1 VSMPDQPA
9 KKENAELIQALA
21 VAGETGAA
29 ESWKRVYRLLM
40 ESPLCIPVLGVPEL
54 AASEP
59 GSTGKALNISVV
71 RLKDSEGRPVT
82 LAFTDEE
89 ALHHWRPYLRGIRI
103 PGRQFF
109 GMVKQ
114 TDVSGV
120 LINFHDHEQTALR
133 PGGRLTR
140 FEIEALAQGIV
151 PARPDESGR
160 VEMTVSA
167 DSTIEVNVANE
178 LPSQQVLD
186 ALSAAG
192 RTMPDIKQLYV
203 VELTFEGEEPHNVI
217 GVELLDAVANE
228 RWQAITRGLADSVNK
243 LLKSGSFLE
252 FVRVE
257 GALGEA
263 IQRKGK
269 PLLN

>member
-1 VSMPDQPA
+1 MSMPDQPA
-9 KKENAELIQALA
+9 KKENAELIQALN
-21 VAGETGAA
+21 VAGETGVA

-40 ESPLCIPVLGVPEL
+40 DSPLCIPVLAVPEL
-54 AASEP
+54 AKS
-59 GSTGKALNISVV
+59 GGTGKAFNITVV
-71 RLKDSEGRPVT
+71 RLKDNQGRPVT

-89 ALHHWRPYLRGIRI
+89 ALHHWRPNLPGVRI
-103 PGRQFF
+103 PGRDFF
-109 GMVKQ
+109 RMVKQ

-120 LINFHDHEQTALR
+120 LINFHDPEQTALR

-140 FEIEALAQGIV
+140 FEIESLAQGIV

-167 DSTIEVNVANE
+167 DSTIEVNVAHE
-178 LPSQQVLD
+178 PPSQQVLD
-186 ALSAAG
+186 ALSATA
-192 RTMPDIKQLYV
+192 RAMPDIKELYI

-217 GVELLDAVANE
+217 GVELHGPITNE
-228 RWQAITRGLADSVNK
+228 RWQAITKVLAESVNK
-243 LLKSGSFLE
+243 LMESGSFLE

>member
-1 VSMPDQPA
+1 
-9 KKENAELIQALA
+9 
-21 VAGETGAA
+21 
-29 ESWKRVYRLLM
+29 M

-54 AASEP
+54 AKSGP
-59 GSTGKALNISVV
+59 GGTGKAFNISVV
-71 RLKDSEGRPVT
+71 RLKDNQGRPVT

-89 ALHHWRPYLRGIRI
+89 ALHHWRPNLSGIRI
-103 PGRQFF
+103 PGRDFF
-109 GMVKQ
+109 RMVKQ

-120 LINFHDHEQTALR
+120 LINFHDPEQTALR

-160 VEMTVSA
+160 VQMTVSA
-167 DSTIEVNVANE
+167 DSTIEVNVSQE
-178 LPSQQVLD
+178 PPSQQVLD
-186 ALSAAG
+186 ALSATA
-192 RTMPDIKQLYV
+192 RTMLDIKELYV

-217 GVELLDAVANE
+217 GVELFDAVTND

-243 LLKSGSFLE
+243 LLASGSFLE
-252 FVRVE
+252 FVKVE
-257 GALGEA
+257 GALGGA

-269 PLLN
+269 TLLH